1 MQAGII
7 YLAYK
12 PSARVWFTVLSR
24 KIKFE
29 SFPHFLKTKFRKPAL
44 HSASLAGTNK
54 QIMRQVFSF
63 CKLFILFLLIN
74 NI

>member
-7 YLAYK
+7 CLAYK
-12 PSARVWFTVLSR
+12 PFAQGRRTVLSR

-29 SFPHFLKTKFRKPAL
+29 SFPRILKTKFKMPAL

-54 QIMRQVFSF
+54 QIMRPLFPF
-63 CKLFILFLLIN
+63 CKLFIHLPTN
-74 NI
+74 K